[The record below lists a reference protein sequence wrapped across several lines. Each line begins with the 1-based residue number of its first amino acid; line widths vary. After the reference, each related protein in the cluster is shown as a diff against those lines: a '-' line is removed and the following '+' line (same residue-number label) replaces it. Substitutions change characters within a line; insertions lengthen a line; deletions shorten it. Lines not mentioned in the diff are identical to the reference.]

1 MDNGSCLSVLA
12 TGYRCGMT
20 VASHTNEYPVQ
31 DSAGDRRSGHSPVR
45 LTAVPDR
52 SALPYPADRISSQDV
67 LDYYRAVADVMLPH
81 LHGRPVT
88 VRGFSDGSGRL
99 GPFQREV
106 SERHP
111 CWLPVVKVPLPDDRG
126 FIRQVVCEDAAA
138 LCYLASQGAVE
149 FYVTLSTIE
158 SLRCPDRLVIDV
170 EPTEGGDLPE
180 LRKAA
185 RQVRDLYRLLGL
197 TPYVQATGGRGLHV
211 VAPLDG
217 HSSYQLGTQLA
228 GDIARYLTEAAPD
241 LLIGEHD
248 RAPAAGRVRLG
259 TNRNAYGQTTIAPYS
274 LRGRPGA
281 PVATPL
287 DWSELGRVEPA
298 QHGLRNVRRRL
309 GRKPDPM
316 AGMDA
321 YAMPAATVR
330 KELDR
335 LTGLG

>member
-1 MDNGSCLSVLA
+1 
-12 TGYRCGMT
+12 MT
-20 VASHTNEYPVQ
+20 AAASHLS
-31 DSAGDRRSGHSPVR
+31 DSPSYSGASDRHSGHSPVR

-52 SALPYPADRISSQDV
+52 SAMPYPADRISSQDV
-67 LDYYRAVADVMLPH
+67 LDYYRGVADVMLPH
-81 LHGRPVT
+81 LRGRPVT
-88 VRGFSDGSGRL
+88 VRGFPDDIGTP

-106 SERHP
+106 SGRHP
-111 CWLPVVKVPLPDDRG
+111 FWLPVVKVPLPDDRG
-126 FIRQVVCEDAAA
+126 FIRQVVCEDATA

-170 EPTEGGDLPE
+170 EPPANGDPAD

-185 RQVRDLYRLLGL
+185 RRVRNVYRLLGM
-197 TPYVQATGGRGLHV
+197 TPFVQATGGRGLHV

-217 HSSYQLGTQLA
+217 HSSYRLVTQLA
-228 GDIARYLTEAAPD
+228 TDLARYLVDASPG

-248 RAPAAGRVRLG
+248 KAPGADRIRLG

-287 DWSELGRVEPA
+287 DWSELSRVEPA
-298 QHGLRNVRRRL
+298 QHGLRSVRRRL
-309 GRKPDPM
+309 GRKPDPW
-316 AGMDA
+316 ADMDA

-330 KELDR
+330 QELDH
-335 LTGLG
+335 LTGVG

>member
-1 MDNGSCLSVLA
+1 
-12 TGYRCGMT
+12 MT
-20 VASHTNEYPVQ
+20 IASHSRDNTGF
-31 DSAGDRRSGHSPVR
+31 DRAGDRHSGHSPVR
-45 LTAVPDR
+45 LTAVPEKSTMPFPD
-52 SALPYPADRISSQDV
+52 DRISSQDV
-67 LDYYRAVADVMLPH
+67 LDYYRAVADIMLPH

-88 VRGFSDGSGRL
+88 VRGFPDDIGTP

-111 CWLPVVKVPLPDDRG
+111 FWLPVVKVPLPDDRG
-126 FIRQVVCEDAAA
+126 FIRQVVCEDASA

-158 SLRCPDRLVIDV
+158 SLRCPDRLIIDV
-170 EPTEGGDLPE
+170 EPANGSGVAD

-185 RQVRDLYRLLGL
+185 RQVRDVYQLLGL
-197 TPYVQATGGRGLHV
+197 TPYVQATGGRGFHV

-217 HSSYQLGTQLA
+217 HSSYQLVTQLA
-228 GDIARYLTEAAPD
+228 SDIAQYLIEAAPD

-248 RAPAAGRVRLG
+248 KAPQAGRVRLG
-259 TNRNAYGQTTIAPYS
+259 VNRNAYGQTSIAPYS

-287 DWSELGRVEPA
+287 DWSEMSRVEPA
-298 QHGLRNVRRRL
+298 RHGLRNVRRRL
-309 GRKPDPM
+309 GRKPDPW
-316 AGMDA
+316 AGMDD

-330 KELDR
+330 KELDH

>member
-1 MDNGSCLSVLA
+1 
-12 TGYRCGMT
+12 MT
-20 VASHTNEYPVQ
+20 VASHTSGYPVH

-45 LTAVPDR
+45 LTAVPDT
-52 SALPYPADRISSQDV
+52 SAMPYAADRISSQDV
-67 LDYYRAVADVMLPH
+67 LDYYRGVAEVMLPH

-88 VRGFSDGSGRL
+88 VRAFPDGVGTP

-111 CWLPVVKVPLPDDRG
+111 FWLPVVKVPLPDDQG

-170 EPTEGGDLPE
+170 EPAEGGDLAD

-185 RQVRDLYRLLGL
+185 RQVRDLYRLLGM
-197 TPYVQATGGRGLHV
+197 TPYVQATGGRGWHV

-217 HSSYQLGTQLA
+217 HSSYQLVTQLA
-228 GDIARYLTEAAPD
+228 EDIARYLTEAAPG
-241 LLIGEHD
+241 LLIGERD
-248 RAPAAGRVRLG
+248 RAPRAARVRLG
-259 TNRNAYGQTTIAPYS
+259 TGRNAYGQTVIAPYS

-281 PVATPL
+281 PVAAPL
-287 DWSELGRVEPA
+287 DWAELSRVEPA
-298 QHGLRNVRRRL
+298 QYGLRNVRRRL
-309 GRKPDPM
+309 GRKPDPW
-316 AGMDA
+316 AGMDD
-321 YAMPAATVR
+321 YAMPAATIR